1 MSIWEQIRS
10 AFSEIRASG
19 FVAFLR
25 KLRGDGNRSIAF
37 TIAVVALGA
46 KMAKADGLVTH
57 DEVVAFREVFRAE
70 ASAEADIARLFNL
83 ARQDIAGYE
92 VYARQVKRLF
102 PDPDHMIVANLIE
115 GLFYIAMAD
124 GHYHDGEDVYLSRV
138 AEILGIPPQTFRAI
152 RARAVPGHQGDPY
165 DVLGVAPDS
174 QLDTIRAAW
183 KKLVR
188 ECHPDV
194 LQHRGLPPEAIGIS
208 ERRLVAVNEAWRK
221 IQAEREAA

>member
-1 MSIWEQIRS
+1 MSIWDQIRS
-10 AFSEIRASG
+10 AISEIRAGG
-19 FVAFLR
+19 FIAFLN
-25 KLRGDGNRSIAF
+25 KLRGGSSRSMAF

-83 ARQDIAGYE
+83 ARQDTAGFE
-92 VYARQVKRLF
+92 AYARQIKRLF
-102 PDPDHMIVANLIE
+102 PDPDHVIVCNLIE

-124 GHYHDGEDVYLSRV
+124 GHYHEGEDAYLARV
-138 AEILGIPPQTFRAI
+138 AEILGIPPQSFRAI
-152 RARAVPGHQGDPY
+152 RARAVPDHQGDPY
-165 DVLGVAPDS
+165 DVLGVTPDTDM
-174 QLDTIRAAW
+174 QAIRAAW
-183 KKLVR
+183 KQLVR

-221 IQAEREAA
+221 IQSEREPA